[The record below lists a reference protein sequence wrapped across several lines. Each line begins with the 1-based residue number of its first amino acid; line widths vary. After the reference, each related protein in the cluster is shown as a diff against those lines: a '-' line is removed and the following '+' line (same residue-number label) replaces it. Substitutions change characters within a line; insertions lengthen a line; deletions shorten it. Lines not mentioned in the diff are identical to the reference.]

1 MPVNNSLFSDM
12 APYYELV
19 CADLGWSVD
28 QALLEKMKDANLAK
42 LKELDNAV
50 EDAEQ
55 NLGETEVR
63 DFMLKKAEYLSK
75 IGDKVSWH
83 FGLKCRRTSNTTNN
97 NNNSDNLTVQYI

>member
-1 MPVNNSLFSDM
+1 LFSLTNACITDM

-19 CADLGWSVD
+19 CADLGWPID
-28 QALLEKMKDANLAK
+28 QAVLEKMKDANLAK
-42 LKELDNAV
+42 LKELDTAV

-75 IGDKVSWH
+75 IGDKVRMCE
-83 FGLKCRRTSNTTNN
+83 KIA
-97 NNNSDNLTVQYI
+97 NL